1 MATTTTGV
9 GTSGTGATTATTASK
24 SVADRT
30 TMAQNFDAF
39 LLLLTTQLKNQSP
52 LDPLDTNQFTQQLV
66 QFASVEQQLKS
77 NDTLN
82 SLLTSVQASAN
93 STAAS
98 FVGMEVTADG
108 AMSRLTNGKATW
120 VLNAARNAQADI
132 TVKDAQGNVV
142 AAQIKNLSA
151 GPQTWEWDGRTTT
164 GTRAP
169 DGDYTIT
176 VTARDAAS
184 QGVVVKTEISGKV
197 TSVDLSGQFPVLMI
211 GTFRV
216 PLPNVRSLSRP
227 TS

>member
-1 MATTTTGV
+1 MATTDIGAATGA
-9 GTSGTGATTATTASK
+9 SAATTAR
-24 SVADRT
+24 SVTDRT

-52 LDPLDTNQFTQQLV
+52 LEPLDTNQFTQQLV

-82 SLLTSVQASAN
+82 ALLTSTRASAN

-108 AMSRLTNGKATW
+108 TTSRLTNGRAAW

-132 TVKDAQGNVV
+132 TVRDSQGNIV
-142 AAQIKNLSA
+142 AAQIKNLAA
-151 GPQTWEWDGRTTT
+151 GPQSYEWDGRTTT

-169 DGDYTIT
+169 DGEYTIS
-176 VTARDAAS
+176 VTARDAAG
-184 QGVVVKTEISGKV
+184 QGVSVKTEISGKV
-197 TSVDLSGQFPVLMI
+197 TAVDMSGDVPVLLI
-211 GTFRV
+211 NSFRV
-216 PLPNVRSLSRP
+216 PLPNVRSISRP

>member
-1 MATTTTGV
+1 MATSLTDVGAATGAA
-9 GTSGTGATTATTASK
+9 SAATTAR
-24 SVADRT
+24 SVTDRT

-52 LDPLDTNQFTQQLV
+52 LEPLDTNQFTQQLV

-82 SLLTSVQASAN
+82 ALLTNVRASAN

-98 FVGMEVTADG
+98 FVGMDVTADG
-108 AMSRLTNGKATW
+108 ATSRLTNGRATW
-120 VLNAARNAQADI
+120 VLNPARNAQADI
-132 TVKDAQGNVV
+132 TVKDKQGNIV
-142 AAQIKNLSA
+142 AAQIKNLAA
-151 GPQTWEWDGRTTT
+151 GPQNYEWDGRTTT

-169 DGDYTIT
+169 DGEYTIS
-176 VTARDAAS
+176 VTARDATG
-184 QGVVVKTEISGKV
+184 QGVSVKTEVSGKV
-197 TSVDLSGQFPVLMI
+197 TSVDLSGEVPVLMI
-211 GTFRV
+211 GSFRV

>member
-1 MATTTTGV
+1 MTISTTGV
-9 GTSGTGATTATTASK
+9 GTAAS
-24 SVADRT
+24 SSAGSAMSRT

-82 SLLTSVQASAN
+82 ALLTNVRASTN
-93 STAAS
+93 STAGS
-98 FVGMEVTADG
+98 FVGMDVTADG
-108 AMSRLTNGKATW
+108 ATSRLANGKATW
-120 VLNAARNAQADI
+120 VLNPARNAQAEIVI
-132 TVKDAQGNVV
+132 TDKEGNII
-142 AAQIKNLSA
+142 AAQTKALSA
-151 GPQTWEWDGRTTT
+151 GAQNYEWDGRTMT

-176 VTARDAAS
+176 VTARDATG
-184 QGVVVKTEISGKV
+184 QGVSVKSEISGKV
-197 TSVDLSGQFPVLMI
+197 TSVDLSGEVPVLMI

-216 PLPNVRSLSRP
+216 PLPNVRSLSRAN
-227 TS
+227 

>member
-1 MATTTTGV
+1 MATSTTGV
-9 GTSGTGATTATTASK
+9 GTTGTGAANTSR
-24 SVADRT
+24 SVMDRT

-82 SLLTSVQASAN
+82 ALLTSARASSN

-108 AMSRLTNGKATW
+108 ATSRLSNGKATW

-132 TVKDAQGNVV
+132 TVRDQQGNVV
-142 AAQIKNLSA
+142 AAAIKNLSA
-151 GPQTWEWDGRTTT
+151 GPQSFEWDGRTTT
-164 GTRAP
+164 GSPAP
-169 DGDYTIT
+169 EGDYTIT
-176 VTARDAAS
+176 VTARDATS
-184 QGVVVKTEISGKV
+184 QGVSVKTEVSGKV
-197 TSVDLSGQFPVLMI
+197 TSVDLSGDVPVLLI

-216 PLPNVRSLSRP
+216 PLPNVRSMSRP
-227 TS
+227 AD